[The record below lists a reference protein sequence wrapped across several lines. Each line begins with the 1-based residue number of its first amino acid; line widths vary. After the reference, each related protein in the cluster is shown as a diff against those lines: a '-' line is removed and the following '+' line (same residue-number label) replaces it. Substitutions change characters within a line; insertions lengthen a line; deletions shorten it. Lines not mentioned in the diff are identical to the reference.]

1 MTERSEVFVEEYHW
15 MMVDCLLILTLY
27 FSVKW
32 SCDFLFQWTFS
43 SLWWNLEFA
52 SSQVKMQYLA

>member
-27 FSVKW
+27 FSVKR
-32 SCDFLFQWTFS
+32 SCDFFGNKRMKTS
-43 SLWWNLEFA
+43 
-52 SSQVKMQYLA
+52 